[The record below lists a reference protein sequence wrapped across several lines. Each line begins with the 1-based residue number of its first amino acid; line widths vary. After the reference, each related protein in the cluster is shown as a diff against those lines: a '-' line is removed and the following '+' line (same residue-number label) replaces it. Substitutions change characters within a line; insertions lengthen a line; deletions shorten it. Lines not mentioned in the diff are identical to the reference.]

1 MFFFFSSRRRHT
13 RCALVTGVQTCA
25 LPISELKVGEALVSL
40 LQADGAPTPVER
52 TLIRPPSSRLG
63 PLSPAERAAVI
74 QSSAVAGKYEAAVNR
89 ESAHEMLAERAGEEV
104 VADDA
109 APAQRS
115 GGAAGGGGWSGRVGQ
130 KRVLAVAGAALS
142 APAPAHGEQLS

>member
-1 MFFFFSSRRRHT
+1 MRISDWSSYVCSSDLAT
-13 RCALVTGVQTCA
+13 AIT
-25 LPISELKVGEALVSL
+25 ELKVGEALVSL

-89 ESAHEMLAERAGEEV
+89 ESAHEMLAERAGEAV
-104 VADDA
+104 VAD
-109 APAQRS
+109 RS
-115 GGAAGGGGWSGRVGQ
+115 EEHTAELQSLLRNPYDVFCLQ
-130 KRVLAVAGAALS
+130 KK
-142 APAPAHGEQLS
+142 

>member
-1 MFFFFSSRRRHT
+1 MRISDWSSDV
-13 RCALVTGVQTCA
+13 CSSDL
-25 LPISELKVGEALVSL
+25 
-40 LQADGAPTPVER
+40 
-52 TLIRPPSSRLG
+52 PSSRLG

-89 ESAHEMLAERAGEEV
+89 ESAHEMLAERAGEAV

-115 GGAAGGGGWSGRVGQ
+115 GGAAGGGGWIGRVG
-130 KRVLAVAGAALS
+130 KKLVMAVAGRTEERRVGQGGVSTCRSRWWAYT
-142 APAPAHGEQLS
+142 